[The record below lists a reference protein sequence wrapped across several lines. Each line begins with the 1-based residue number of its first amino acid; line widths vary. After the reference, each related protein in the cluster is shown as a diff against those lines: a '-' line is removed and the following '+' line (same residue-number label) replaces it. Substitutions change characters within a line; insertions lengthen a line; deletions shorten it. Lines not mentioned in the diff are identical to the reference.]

1 VNASL
6 LWHPNCKRIQKKR
19 YHGEVNDRDQDEDEY
34 ASYHGKHSHDGRS
47 SRHLIRRRTTKKRQ
61 RITMAPMTT
70 SAYMFNVESVEIASA
85 EMGVIIIGLL
95 VDRLQGP
102 TPDDL

>member
-1 VNASL
+1 
-6 LWHPNCKRIQKKR
+6 
-19 YHGEVNDRDQDEDEY
+19 
-34 ASYHGKHSHDGRS
+34 
-47 SRHLIRRRTTKKRQ
+47 
-61 RITMAPMTT
+61 MAPMTT